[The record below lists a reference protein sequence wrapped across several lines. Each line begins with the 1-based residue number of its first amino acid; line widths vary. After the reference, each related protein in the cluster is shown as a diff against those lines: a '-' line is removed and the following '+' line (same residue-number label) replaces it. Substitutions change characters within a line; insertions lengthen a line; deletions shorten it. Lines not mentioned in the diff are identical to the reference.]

1 MEKKFIYE
9 APEMEQIEL
18 QIECK
23 MLTGSDTYGQDGA
36 AGGPIEDGNTYEL

>member
-18 QIECK
+18 RFERCVI
-23 MLTGSDTYGQDGA
+23 MGSDDNTQT
-36 AGGPIEDGNTYEL
+36 PIDEGDENF

>member
-18 QIECK
+18 RFERCVI
-23 MLTGSDTYGQDGA
+23 MGSGDSTEK
-36 AGGPIEDGNTYEL
+36 PIEDGEENF

>member
-18 QIECK
+18 RFERCVI
-23 MLTGSDTYGQDGA
+23 MGSGDNTDTPNEEGD
-36 AGGPIEDGNTYEL
+36 ENF